1 VKRALLLCLLLA
13 CSKKQEAPPKEQKI
27 PPMSAT
33 EIQRSED
40 ACKIY
45 VDKICACA
53 GSNASLAD
61 QCGLARALPD
71 AIRIG
76 VEVSQS
82 PDSKPKDIYGAQES
96 VRMTAKN
103 CVEQLAKLPSLGC
116 P

>member
-1 VKRALLLCLLLA
+1 MKRALLLCLLLA
-13 CSKKQEAPPKEQKI
+13 CSKKQEAPKQQKVA
-27 PPMSAT
+27 PMSAT
-33 EIQRSED
+33 EIQRSQD
-40 ACKIY
+40 ACTTY

-61 QCGLARALPD
+61 QCNLAKALPD

-82 PDSKPKDIYGAQES
+82 ADSKPKDIYGAQES

>member
-1 VKRALLLCLLLA
+1 MKRALLLCLLLA
-13 CSKKQEAPPKEQKI
+13 CAKKQEAPKEQKV
-27 PPMSAT
+27 PTRSAT

-40 ACKIY
+40 ACKTY

-53 GSNASLAD
+53 GSNAALAD
-61 QCGLARALPD
+61 QCGLARSLPD

>member
-1 VKRALLLCLLLA
+1 MKRALLLCLLLA
-13 CSKKQEAPPKEQKI
+13 CAKKQEAPREHKVPA
-27 PPMSAT
+27 MSPT

-40 ACKIY
+40 ACKTY
-45 VDKICACA
+45 VAKICACA
-53 GSNASLAD
+53 GSNASLAE
-61 QCGLARALPD
+61 QCDLAKALPD

>member
-1 VKRALLLCLLLA
+1 MKRALLLCLLLA
-13 CSKKQEAPPKEQKI
+13 CAKKQEAPKEQKV

-33 EIQRSED
+33 EIQRGEE
-40 ACKIY
+40 ACKTY
-45 VDKICACA
+45 VDKLCACA
-53 GSNASLAD
+53 GSSAQLQQQCSLAK
-61 QCGLARALPD
+61 ALPD

-82 PDSKPKDIYGAQES
+82 PDSKPQDIYGAQDS
-96 VRMTAKN
+96 VRKAAKT

>member
-1 VKRALLLCLLLA
+1 MKRALLLCLLLA
-13 CSKKQEAPPKEQKI
+13 CSKKQAPPREQKV

-33 EIQRSED
+33 EIQRSQD
-40 ACKIY
+40 ACKTY
-45 VDKICACA
+45 VDKVCACPA
-53 GSNASLAD
+53 LAD
-61 QCGLARALPD
+61 PLNLAKALPD

-82 PDSKPKDIYGAQES
+82 PDSKPQDIYDAQQS
-96 VRMTAKN
+96 VRKTAKN

>member
-1 VKRALLLCLLLA
+1 MKRLLLICLLAA
-13 CSKKQEAPPKEQKI
+13 CAKKQEPPKEQKV

-40 ACKIY
+40 ACKTY
-45 VDKICACA
+45 VDKVCACA
-53 GSNASLAD
+53 GENAALKD
-61 QCGLARALPD
+61 QCGLAKALPE

-76 VEVSQS
+76 VEVSHS
-82 PDSKPKDIYGAQES
+82 PDSKAKDIYGAQDS
-96 VRMTAKN
+96 VRKTAKN

>member
-1 VKRALLLCLLLA
+1 MKRALLLCLLVA
-13 CSKKQEAPPKEQKI
+13 CAKKQEAPKQQEV

-40 ACKIY
+40 ACKTY
-45 VDKICACA
+45 VDKLCACA
-53 GSNASLAD
+53 GSNAALKD

-82 PDSKPKDIYGAQES
+82 PDSKPKDIHGAQES

>member
-1 VKRALLLCLLLA
+1 MRRALLLCVLLA
-13 CSKKQEAPPKEQKI
+13 CSKKQEAPKEQKV

-33 EIQRSED
+33 EIQRADE
-40 ACKIY
+40 ACKTY
-45 VDKICACA
+45 VDKLCACA
-53 GSNASLAD
+53 GGSAALAE
-61 QCGLARALPD
+61 QCNLAKALPD

-96 VRMTAKN
+96 VRKTAKN